1 MRQAPLWLLRH
12 QSSKAPKMT
21 VSIGAVSYL
30 NTKPLIYGLQQRL
43 LDCRLEL
50 DLPSRLAD
58 GLAAGALDVALIP
71 SVEFLR
77 GSQFSIISDAC
88 IACRGPVRSVRVL
101 FRRPPQQ
108 VRSLALDEGSRT
120 SAVLAQVLLA
130 RKYGLR
136 PALLPFRIDADIA
149 AVEADAILMIG
160 DRAMN
165 IDTADYVDD
174 WDLGEQWTL
183 ETGLPF
189 VFAMW
194 VAGPAIAGQPSAASD
209 VASALQLTRDAGL
222 AHIEDIVAQE
232 APRYGLTADD
242 CRAYFLEQLHF
253 TLGPREL
260 AGLERFRH
268 WAVELDLLPAASQQ
282 LNLAFL

>member
-1 MRQAPLWLLRH
+1 MRQTPTRLLRH
-12 QSSKAPKMT
+12 QPSKAPAMT

-43 LDCRLEL
+43 LDCRLRL

-58 GLAAGALDVALIP
+58 DLTADRLDVALIP

-77 GSQFSIISDAC
+77 GTQFSIISDAC

-108 VRSLALDEGSRT
+108 VRILALDEGSRT

-130 RKYGLR
+130 RKYALR
-136 PALLPFRIDADIA
+136 PELLPFHIEDDIA
-149 AVEADAILMIG
+149 TVQADAILMIG

-165 IDTADYVDD
+165 IDTSGYVAD
-174 WDLGEQWTL
+174 WDLGDQWTR

-194 VAGPAIAGQPSAASD
+194 VASPAIADQSS
-209 VASALQLTRDAGL
+209 VANQLARALQHTRDAGL
-222 AHIEDIVAQE
+222 AQIEDIIAQE
-232 APRYGLTADD
+232 APRYGLTADA

-253 TLGPREL
+253 KLGPREL

-282 LNLAFL
+282 LNLSYL

>member
-1 MRQAPLWLLRH
+1 
-12 QSSKAPKMT
+12 MT

-30 NTKPLIYGLQQRL
+30 NTKPLIYGLQERL
-43 LDCRLEL
+43 PDCRLRL

-58 GLAAGALDVALIP
+58 DLTAGALDVALIP

-77 GSQFSIISDAC
+77 GQEFSIISDAC

-101 FRRPPQQ
+101 FRRPAHQ

-120 SAVLAQVLLA
+120 SAALAQVLLA

-136 PALLPFRIDADIA
+136 PTLLPLGIDDDVA
-149 AVEADAILMIG
+149 AVQADAILMIG

-165 IDTADYVDD
+165 LDTSDFVAD
-174 WDLGEQWTL
+174 WDLGQQWTR

-194 VAGPAIAGQPSAASD
+194 VAGPAIARQPRAANELSR
-209 VASALQLTRDAGL
+209 ALQAARDAGL

-232 APRYGLTADD
+232 SPRYGLTADD
-242 CRAYFLEQLHF
+242 CRTYFLEQLHF
-253 TLGPREL
+253 TLGPSEM

-268 WAVELDLLPAASQQ
+268 WAAELELLPAASQH